1 MIAKVYVNF
10 KKTILDPQG
19 RTIQK
24 TLESLGYKEV
34 LEVRQGKVFTL
45 KFKDNLPKEKVEEIV
60 KKIGK
65 DVLSN
70 PVIEDFEYEVM
81 E

>member
-1 MIAKVYVNF
+1 MIARVYVNF

-19 RTIQK
+19 RTIKK
-24 TLESLGYKEV
+24 TLESLGYKDV
-34 LEVRQGKVFTL
+34 LDVRQGKVFTL
-45 KFKDNLPKEKVEEIV
+45 KFKDSLSREQVEEII
-60 KKIGK
+60 KKIGR

-70 PVIEDFEYEVM
+70 PVIEEFDYEVV

>member
-19 RTIQK
+19 RTIRK
-24 TLESLGYKEV
+24 TLESLGYKDI

-45 KFKDNLPKEKVEEIV
+45 KFKENLSREDVEAIV

-70 PVIEDFEYEVM
+70 PVIEEFEYEV
-81 E
+81 EE